1 MKIKYRKKSD
11 DNYYQNHKFNL
22 NNIHEFDLNDN
33 YQTNSIK
40 KNSYD
45 DNDNSESE
53 EKNNTP
59 VLRSPKKIKSLIQNI
74 KKLSSISDKKLKI
87 YYNTKSNIEMLY
99 EKKK

>member
-22 NNIHEFDLNDN
+22 NNIHEFDLND
-33 YQTNSIK
+33 